1 MAEKGSIL
9 LIDDDANMEVIA
21 RRVFTRA
28 GFEFLYAK
36 TAEQGFELVR
46 QRRPDLILLDYMLPD
61 MDGEE
66 FLRRYRELD
75 YPQVP
80 VVMLTCRADKDERVT
95 TYFRLGLKA
104 FLVKPFGHRE
114 LVAVVENILQ
124 RERVDRELR
133 EQEREQEK
141 EKPRVEQADESL
153 PVDELREV
161 AASLEAL
168 AHSLLQG
175 GDGDLTPGQRVT
187 VRAIY
192 NGTRRL
198 HKLLGHADPGPVM
211 RNSTAAVQSA
221 EVH

>member
-9 LIDDDANMEVIA
+9 LIDDDSNMEVIA

-36 TAEQGFELVR
+36 TAEEGFQLIR
-46 QRRPDLILLDYMLPD
+46 QNHPDLILLDYMLPD

-66 FLRRYRELD
+66 FLRRYQEWD

-80 VVMLTCRADKDERVT
+80 VVMLTCRADKDERVS

-133 EQEREQEK
+133 A
-141 EKPRVEQADESL
+141 QADTRVRNQAPEL
-153 PVDELREV
+153 PVHELREV

-175 GDGDLTPGQRVT
+175 GDGDLTPGQQVT
-187 VRAIY
+187 VMAIY

-198 HKLLGHADPGPVM
+198 HKLLEQFDADDVVE
-211 RNSTAAVQSA
+211 NSAKTVQEA
-221 EVH
+221 EIH